1 MSDFKPE
8 EAEFYEDAVAE
19 IRQEFDRGLPGRI
32 DTLDS
37 MLGIL
42 AENFDQKAAQTFFY
56 QAHSL
61 KGTAGSFEAGQLI
74 EPAARLSQIGRGWLE
89 TGAASAEELSLA
101 SGELERLRQGVSEY
115 LAG

>member
-1 MSDFKPE
+1 MPDFKPD
-8 EAEFYEDAVAE
+8 EAESFEDAIAE

-42 AENFDQKAAQTFFY
+42 AENFDQKAAETFFY

-61 KGTAGSFEAGQLI
+61 KGTAGSFEAVPLI

-89 TGAASAEELSLA
+89 AGATSAEELSLA
-101 SGELERLRQGVSEY
+101 NGELERLRQGVSEY